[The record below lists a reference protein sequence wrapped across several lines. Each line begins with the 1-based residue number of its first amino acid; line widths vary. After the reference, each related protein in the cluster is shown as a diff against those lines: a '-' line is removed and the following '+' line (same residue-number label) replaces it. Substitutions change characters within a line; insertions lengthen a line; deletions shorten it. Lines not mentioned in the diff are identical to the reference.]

1 MRKNFNKLA
10 TLALSGM
17 MVMSMAVPAFAANLE
32 TKTGAFTKVLHTDGK
47 TYAPNTT
54 FTFKVTALAPASY
67 TVKNPDGSVNSTVTT
82 LQAEEGALKVDP
94 ITFSPTGTF
103 ETDERDGL
111 GVLDA
116 NGASFTRKTNFVID
130 KDLLK
135 KGNGYYKF
143 ELEENN
149 SGYEGIRYASGKFYV
164 YVLLYEEN
172 GVKKTEVAV
181 ERQGATIKGVA
192 MPAEKVDKINNNYG
206 KHNPPETPDLPPE
219 TPKTPENPN
228 PKDPTPNDSTH
239 DVTIVKKIEGS
250 VRNTAETFKFSV
262 KIVPSNGGERYHVES
277 VGGSTLG
284 FTYIDA
290 NTDSAEFT
298 VTENTGIR
306 IYGLTKSDKII
317 VTEADGKQYTMSVR
331 HGDKEDGSGKEDDT
345 YVNPLAMVSGE
356 KYKAEMNVLK
366 DKSHVEVVNTKDKV
380 TPTGI
385 VMNVAPYALMLAV
398 AGGMGVV
405 FVNRKKEEE

>member
-17 MVMSMAVPAFAANLE
+17 MVMSMAVPAFAESLD
-32 TKTGAFTKVLHTDGK
+32 TKTGALTKVLHTDGK

-54 FTFKVTALAPASY
+54 FTFKVTELAPASY
-67 TVKNPDGSVNSTVTT
+67 TIKNPDGSVNTTVTT
-82 LQAEEGALKVDP
+82 KKADAGALKVNP
-94 ITFSPTGTF
+94 IPFTPG
-103 ETDERDGL
+103 DGL
-111 GVLDA
+111 GSTETGEV
-116 NGASFTRKTNFVID
+116 GAHFTKKTDFVID

-135 KGNGYYKF
+135 QGNGYYKF

-164 YVLLYEEN
+164 YVLLYEEG

-181 ERQGATIKGVA
+181 ERQGATIKGNAVA
-192 MPAEKVDKINNNYG
+192 AAKIDVINNNYG

-250 VRNTAETFKFSV
+250 MRNTAETFNFSV
-262 KIVPSNGGERYHVES
+262 KVVPSNGGERYHVES

-290 NTDSAEFT
+290 NTDSAQFE
-298 VTENTGIR
+298 VTENKGIR
-306 IYGLTKSDKII
+306 IYGLTVGDKVI
-317 VTEADGKQYTMSVR
+317 VTEADGKQYTMNVR
-331 HGDKEDGSGKEDDT
+331 HGKKADGTAEDNT
-345 YVNPLAMVSGE
+345 YVNPLTMVANE

-366 DKSHVEVVNTKDKV
+366 DESHVEVVNTKDKV

>member
-1 MRKNFNKLA
+1 MKKNFNKLA

-17 MVMSMAVPAFAANLE
+17 MVMSMAMPAFAESLD
-32 TKTGAFTKVLHTDGK
+32 TKTGALTKVLHTDGK

-54 FTFKVTALAPASY
+54 FTFKVKELDPASY
-67 TVKNPDGSVNSTVTT
+67 TIKNTVDGSVITTVTT
-82 LQAEEGALKVDP
+82 LKAEEGALKVKP
-94 ITFSPTGTF
+94 IVFSPTGTF
-103 ETDERDGL
+103 EPNERNGL
-111 GVLDA
+111 GVEDT
-116 NGASFTRKTNFVID
+116 NGASFTRKTDFVID

-164 YVLLYEEN
+164 YVLLYEDAA
-172 GVKKTEVAV
+172 GVKKTEIAV
-181 ERQGATIKGVA
+181 ERQGATIKNVSV
-192 MPAEKVDKINNNYG
+192 PAAKVDVINNNYG
-206 KHNPPETPDLPPE
+206 KHTPPETPDLPPE
-219 TPKTPENPN
+219 KPKTPEDP
-228 PKDPTPNDSTH
+228 DPTPNDSTH

-250 VRNTAETFKFSV
+250 MRNTSDDFKFSV
-262 KIVPSNGGERYHVES
+262 KIVPSNGGERYHVEP
-277 VGGSTLG
+277 VGVSTLG

-290 NTDSAEFT
+290 NTDSAQFT
-298 VTENTGIR
+298 VTENQGIK
-306 IYGLTKSDKII
+306 IYGLTKSDQII
-317 VTEADGKQYTMSVR
+317 VTEEDGRQYTMSVR
-331 HGDKEDGSGKEDDT
+331 HGDKEDGSGKEDAS
-345 YVNPLAMVSGE
+345 YVNPLAMVSGQ

>member
-1 MRKNFNKLA
+1 MKKNFNKLA

-17 MVMSMAVPAFAANLE
+17 MVMSMAMPAFAESLD
-32 TKTGAFTKVLHTDGK
+32 TKTGALTKVLHTDGK

-54 FTFKVTALAPASY
+54 FTFEVKELAPTSY
-67 TVKNPDGSVNSTVTT
+67 TIKNSDGSVNSTVTT
-82 LQAEEGALKVDP
+82 KQAEAGALKVKP
-94 ITFSPTGTF
+94 IVFSPTATF
-103 ETDERDGL
+103 EENERNGL
-111 GVLDA
+111 GVLDT
-116 NGASFTRKTNFVID
+116 NGASFTRKTDFVID

-143 ELEENN
+143 ELEEKK
-149 SGYEGIRYASGKFYV
+149 GDYEGIRYASGKFYV
-164 YVLLYEEN
+164 YVLLYEDAA
-172 GVKKTEVAV
+172 GVKKTEIAV
-181 ERQGATIKGVA
+181 ERQGATIKDVA
-192 MPAEKVDKINNNYG
+192 VAAAKVDVINNNYG
-206 KHNPPETPDLPPE
+206 KHTPPETPDLPPE
-219 TPKTPENPN
+219 KPKTPEDP
-228 PKDPTPNDSTH
+228 DPTPNDSTH

-250 VRNTAETFKFSV
+250 MRNTSDDFKFSV
-262 KIVPSNGGERYHVES
+262 KIVPSNGGERYHVEP
-277 VGGSTLG
+277 VGVSTLG

-290 NTDSAEFT
+290 NTDSAQFT
-298 VTENTGIR
+298 VTENQGIK
-306 IYGLTKSDKII
+306 IYGLTKSDQII
-317 VTEADGKQYTMSVR
+317 VTEEDGRQYTMSVR
-331 HGDKEDGSGKEDDT
+331 HGMNEDKTAREDAT
-345 YVNPLAMVSGE
+345 YVSPLAMVNNE

>member
-1 MRKNFNKLA
+1 MRKNLNKLA

-17 MVMSMAVPAFAANLE
+17 MVMSMAMPAFAESLD
-32 TKTGAFTKVLHTDGK
+32 TKTEALTKVLHTDGK

-54 FTFKVTALAPASY
+54 FTFKVKPLDPVDY
-67 TVKNPDGSVNSTVTT
+67 TYTQDGVQTKVKT
-82 LQAEEGALKVDP
+82 LKAEDGALKVNP
-94 ITFSPTGTF
+94 ITFTP
-103 ETDERDGL
+103 DDGL
-111 GVLDA
+111 GSTDTGEV
-116 NGASFTRKTNFVID
+116 GAHFTKKTNFVID

-149 SGYEGIRYASGKFYV
+149 GGYEGIRYASGKFYV
-164 YVLLYEEN
+164 YVLLYEDAA
-172 GVKKTEVAV
+172 GVKKTEIAV
-181 ERQGATIKGVA
+181 ERQGATIKDVA
-192 MPAEKVDKINNNYG
+192 MPAAKIDVINNNYG

-219 TPKTPENPN
+219 KPSTPEDP
-228 PKDPTPNDSTH
+228 DPTPNDSTH

-250 VRNTAETFKFSV
+250 MRDTSETFKFSV
-262 KIVPSNGGERYHVES
+262 KVEPKNAGERYHVES
-277 VGGSTLG
+277 VGGTNLG

-290 NTDSAEFT
+290 NTESGQFEVTDNKGIKIFGLTKGDKIT
-298 VTENTGIR
+298 VTEQ
-306 IYGLTKSDKII
+306 
-317 VTEADGKQYTMSVR
+317 DGKSYTMSVR
-331 HGDKEDGSGKEDDT
+331 HGMNEAGTAREDAT
-345 YVNPLAMVSGE
+345 YVNPLAMVNNE

>member
-1 MRKNFNKLA
+1 MKKNFNKLA

-17 MVMSMAVPAFAANLE
+17 MVMSMAMPAFAESLD
-32 TKTGAFTKVLHTDGK
+32 TKTGALTKVLHTDGK

-54 FTFKVTALAPASY
+54 FTFKVKELDPASY
-67 TVKNPDGSVNSTVTT
+67 TIKNTVDGSVITTVTT
-82 LQAEEGALKVDP
+82 LKAEEGALKVKP
-94 ITFSPTGTF
+94 IVFSPTATF
-103 ETDERDGL
+103 EPNERNGL
-111 GVLDA
+111 GVEDT
-116 NGASFTRKTNFVID
+116 NGASFTRKTDFVID

-164 YVLLYEEN
+164 YVLLYEDAA
-172 GVKKTEVAV
+172 GVKKTEIAV
-181 ERQGATIKGVA
+181 ERQGATIKDVA
-192 MPAEKVDKINNNYG
+192 VPAAKIDVINNNYG
-206 KHNPPETPDLPPE
+206 KHTPPETPDLPPE
-219 TPKTPENPN
+219 KPKTPEDP
-228 PKDPTPNDSTH
+228 DPTPNDSTH

-250 VRNTAETFKFSV
+250 MRNTSDDFKFSV
-262 KIVPSNGGERYHVES
+262 KIVPSNGGERYHVEP
-277 VGGSTLG
+277 VGVSTLG

-298 VTENTGIR
+298 VTENQGIK
-306 IYGLTKSDKII
+306 IYGLTKNDQII
-317 VTEADGKQYTMSVR
+317 VTEKDGRQYTMSVR
-331 HGDKEDGSGKEDDT
+331 HGDKEGGSGKEDAT
-345 YVNPLAMVSGE
+345 YVSPLAMVSGQ
-356 KYKAEMNVLK
+356 KYKAEMKVLK

>member
-1 MRKNFNKLA
+1 MRKNLNKLA

-17 MVMSMAVPAFAANLE
+17 MVMSMAMPAFAESLD
-32 TKTGAFTKVLHTDGK
+32 TKTEALTKVLHTDGK

-54 FTFKVTALAPASY
+54 FTFKVKPLDPVDY
-67 TVKNPDGSVNSTVTT
+67 TYTQDGVQTKVKT
-82 LQAEEGALKVDP
+82 LKAEDGALKVNP
-94 ITFSPTGTF
+94 ITFTP
-103 ETDERDGL
+103 DDGL
-111 GVLDA
+111 GSTDTGEV
-116 NGASFTRKTNFVID
+116 GAHFTKKTNFVID

-149 SGYEGIRYASGKFYV
+149 GGYEGIRYASGKFYV
-164 YVLLYEEN
+164 YVLLYEDAA
-172 GVKKTEVAV
+172 GVKKTEIAV
-181 ERQGATIKGVA
+181 ERQGATIKDVA
-192 MPAEKVDKINNNYG
+192 MPAAKVDVINNNYG
-206 KHNPPETPDLPPE
+206 KHTPPETPDLPPE
-219 TPKTPENPN
+219 KPSTPEDP
-228 PKDPTPNDSTH
+228 DPTPNDSTH

-250 VRNTAETFKFSV
+250 MRDTSETFKFSV
-262 KIVPSNGGERYHVES
+262 KVEPKNAGERYHVES
-277 VGGSTLG
+277 VGGTNLG

-290 NTDSAEFT
+290 NTESGQFEVTDNKGIKIFGLTKGDKIT
-298 VTENTGIR
+298 VTEQ
-306 IYGLTKSDKII
+306 
-317 VTEADGKQYTMSVR
+317 DGKSYTMSVR
-331 HGDKEDGSGKEDDT
+331 HGMNEAGTAREDST
-345 YVNPLAMVSGE
+345 YVNPLAMVNNE
-356 KYKAEMNVLK
+356 KYKAEMKVLK

>member
-17 MVMSMAVPAFAANLE
+17 MVMSMAVPAFAVSLD
-32 TKTGAFTKVLHTDGK
+32 TKTDALTKVLHTDGK

-82 LQAEEGALKVDP
+82 LQAEDGALKVDP
-94 ITFSPTGTF
+94 IQFTPG
-103 ETDERDGL
+103 DGL
-111 GVLDA
+111 GTTDTGEV
-116 NGASFTRKTNFVID
+116 GAHFTKKTNFVID

-143 ELEENN
+143 ELEEENG
-149 SGYEGIRYASGKFYV
+149 GYEGIRYASGKFYV

-250 VRNTAETFKFSV
+250 VRNTSETFKFSV
-262 KIVPSNGGERYHVES
+262 KVVPSNGGERYHVES

-290 NTDSAEFT
+290 NTDSADFE
-298 VTENTGIR
+298 VTENKGIR

-317 VTEADGKQYTMSVR
+317 VTEADGKQYTMNVR

>member
-1 MRKNFNKLA
+1 MKKNFNKLA

-17 MVMSMAVPAFAANLE
+17 MVMSMAMPAFAESLD
-32 TKTGAFTKVLHTDGK
+32 TKTGALTKVLHTDGK

-54 FTFKVTALAPASY
+54 FTFEVKELAPTSY
-67 TVKNPDGSVNSTVTT
+67 TIKNSDGSVNSTVTT
-82 LQAEEGALKVDP
+82 KQAEAGALKVKP
-94 ITFSPTGTF
+94 IVFSPTATF
-103 ETDERDGL
+103 EANERNGL
-111 GVLDA
+111 GVEDT
-116 NGASFTRKTNFVID
+116 NGASFTRKTDFVID

-143 ELEENN
+143 ELEEKK
-149 SGYEGIRYASGKFYV
+149 GDYEGIRYASGKFYV
-164 YVLLYEEN
+164 YVLLYEDAA
-172 GVKKTEVAV
+172 GVKKTEIAV
-181 ERQGATIKGVA
+181 ERQGATIKDVA
-192 MPAEKVDKINNNYG
+192 VAAAKVDVINNNYG
-206 KHNPPETPDLPPE
+206 KHTPPETPDLPPE
-219 TPKTPENPN
+219 KPKTPQDP
-228 PKDPTPNDSTH
+228 DPTPNDSTH

-250 VRNTAETFKFSV
+250 MRNTSDDFKFSV
-262 KIVPSNGGERYHVES
+262 KIVPSNGGERYHVEP
-277 VGGSTLG
+277 VGVSTLG

-290 NTDSAEFT
+290 NTDSAQFT
-298 VTENTGIR
+298 VTENQGIK
-306 IYGLTKSDKII
+306 IYGLTKSDQII
-317 VTEADGKQYTMSVR
+317 VTEEDGRQYTMSVR
-331 HGDKEDGSGKEDDT
+331 HGDKEDGSGKEDAS
-345 YVNPLAMVSGE
+345 YVNPLAMVSGQ

>member
-1 MRKNFNKLA
+1 MKKNFNKLA

-17 MVMSMAVPAFAANLE
+17 MVMSMAMPAFAESLD
-32 TKTGAFTKVLHTDGK
+32 TKTGALTKVLHTDGK

-54 FTFKVTALAPASY
+54 FTFKVKELDPASY
-67 TVKNPDGSVNSTVTT
+67 TIKNTVDGSVITTVTT
-82 LQAEEGALKVDP
+82 LKAEEGALKVKP
-94 ITFSPTGTF
+94 IVFSPTGTF
-103 ETDERDGL
+103 EPNERNGL
-111 GVLDA
+111 GVEDT
-116 NGASFTRKTNFVID
+116 NGASFTRKTDFVID

-164 YVLLYEEN
+164 YVLLYEDAA
-172 GVKKTEVAV
+172 GVKKTEIAV
-181 ERQGATIKGVA
+181 ERQGATIKNVSV
-192 MPAEKVDKINNNYG
+192 PAAKIDVINNNYG
-206 KHNPPETPDLPPE
+206 KHTPPETPDLPPE
-219 TPKTPENPN
+219 KPKTPEDP
-228 PKDPTPNDSTH
+228 DPTPNDSTH

-250 VRNTAETFKFSV
+250 MRNTSDDFKFSV
-262 KIVPSNGGERYHVES
+262 KIVPSNGGERYHVEP
-277 VGGSTLG
+277 VGVSTLG

-290 NTDSAEFT
+290 NTDSAQFT
-298 VTENTGIR
+298 VTENQGIK
-306 IYGLTKSDKII
+306 IYGLTKSDQII
-317 VTEADGKQYTMSVR
+317 VTEEDGRQYTMSVR
-331 HGDKEDGSGKEDDT
+331 HGDKEDGSGKEDAS
-345 YVNPLAMVSGE
+345 YVNPLAMVSGQ

>member
-1 MRKNFNKLA
+1 MKKNFNKLA

-17 MVMSMAVPAFAANLE
+17 MVMSMAMPAFAESLD
-32 TKTGAFTKVLHTDGK
+32 TKTGALTKVLHTDGK

-54 FTFKVTALAPASY
+54 FTFEVKELAPTSY
-67 TVKNPDGSVNSTVTT
+67 TIKNSDGSVNSTVTT
-82 LQAEEGALKVDP
+82 KQAEEGALKVKP
-94 ITFSPTGTF
+94 IVFSPTGTF
-103 ETDERDGL
+103 AANERNGL
-111 GVLDA
+111 GVEDT
-116 NGASFTRKTNFVID
+116 NGASFTRKTDFVID

-143 ELEENN
+143 ELEEKK
-149 SGYEGIRYASGKFYV
+149 GDYEGIRYASGKFYV
-164 YVLLYEEN
+164 YVLLYEDAA
-172 GVKKTEVAV
+172 GVKKTEIAV
-181 ERQGATIKGVA
+181 ERQGATIKDVA
-192 MPAEKVDKINNNYG
+192 VAAAKVDVINNNYG
-206 KHNPPETPDLPPE
+206 KHTPPETPDLPPE
-219 TPKTPENPN
+219 KPKTPEDP
-228 PKDPTPNDSTH
+228 DPTPNDSTH

-250 VRNTAETFKFSV
+250 MRNTSDDFKFSV
-262 KIVPSNGGERYHVES
+262 KIVPSNGGERYHVEP
-277 VGGSTLG
+277 VGVSTLG

-290 NTDSAEFT
+290 NTDSAQFT
-298 VTENTGIR
+298 VTENQGIK
-306 IYGLTKSDKII
+306 IYGLTKSDQII

-331 HGDKEDGSGKEDDT
+331 HGMNEDGTAREDAT
-345 YVNPLAMVSGE
+345 YVSPLAMVNNE

>member
-1 MRKNFNKLA
+1 MKKNFNKLA

-17 MVMSMAVPAFAANLE
+17 MVMSMAMPAFAESLD
-32 TKTGAFTKVLHTDGK
+32 TKTGALTKVLHTDGK

-54 FTFKVTALAPASY
+54 FTFKVKELDPASY
-67 TVKNPDGSVNSTVTT
+67 TIKNTVDGSVITTVTT
-82 LQAEEGALKVDP
+82 LKAEEGALKVKP
-94 ITFSPTGTF
+94 IVFSPTGTF
-103 ETDERDGL
+103 EPNERNGL
-111 GVLDA
+111 GVEDT
-116 NGASFTRKTNFVID
+116 NGASFTRKTDFVID

-164 YVLLYEEN
+164 YVLLYEDAA
-172 GVKKTEVAV
+172 GVKKTEIAV
-181 ERQGATIKGVA
+181 ERQGATIKNVSV
-192 MPAEKVDKINNNYG
+192 PAAKIDVINNNYG
-206 KHNPPETPDLPPE
+206 KHTPPETPDLPPE
-219 TPKTPENPN
+219 KPKTPEDP
-228 PKDPTPNDSTH
+228 DPTPNDSTH

-250 VRNTAETFKFSV
+250 MRNTSDDFKFSV
-262 KIVPSNGGERYHVES
+262 KIVPSNGGERYHVEP
-277 VGGSTLG
+277 VGVSTLG

-298 VTENTGIR
+298 VTENQGIK
-306 IYGLTKSDKII
+306 IYGLTKNDQII
-317 VTEADGKQYTMSVR
+317 VTEKDGRQYTMSVR
-331 HGDKEDGSGKEDDT
+331 HGDKEGGSGKEDAT
-345 YVNPLAMVSGE
+345 YVSPLAMVSGQ
-356 KYKAEMNVLK
+356 KYKAEMKVLK

>member
-1 MRKNFNKLA
+1 MKKNFNKLA

-17 MVMSMAVPAFAANLE
+17 MVMSMAMPAFAESLD
-32 TKTGAFTKVLHTDGK
+32 TKTGALTKVLHTDGK

-54 FTFKVTALAPASY
+54 FTFEVKELAPTSY
-67 TVKNPDGSVNSTVTT
+67 TIKNSDGSVNSTVTT
-82 LQAEEGALKVDP
+82 KQAEAGALKVKP
-94 ITFSPTGTF
+94 IVFSPTARF
-103 ETDERDGL
+103 EPNERNGL
-111 GVLDA
+111 GVEDT
-116 NGASFTRKTNFVID
+116 NGASFTRKTDFVID

-143 ELEENN
+143 ELEEKK
-149 SGYEGIRYASGKFYV
+149 GDYEGIRYASGKFYV
-164 YVLLYEEN
+164 YVLLYEDAA
-172 GVKKTEVAV
+172 GVKKTEIAV
-181 ERQGATIKGVA
+181 ERQGATIKDVA
-192 MPAEKVDKINNNYG
+192 VAAAKVDVINNNYG
-206 KHNPPETPDLPPE
+206 KHTPPETPDLPPE
-219 TPKTPENPN
+219 KPKTPEDP
-228 PKDPTPNDSTH
+228 DPTPNDSTH

-250 VRNTAETFKFSV
+250 MRNTSDDFKFSV
-262 KIVPSNGGERYHVES
+262 KIVPSNGGERYHVEP
-277 VGGSTLG
+277 VGVSTLG

-290 NTDSAEFT
+290 NTDSAQFT
-298 VTENTGIR
+298 VTENQGIK
-306 IYGLTKSDKII
+306 IYGLTKNDQII

-331 HGDKEDGSGKEDDT
+331 HGMNEDGTAREDAT
-345 YVNPLAMVSGE
+345 YVSPLAMVNNE
-356 KYKAEMNVLK
+356 KYKAEMKVLK

>member
-1 MRKNFNKLA
+1 MKKNFNKLA

-17 MVMSMAVPAFAANLE
+17 MVMSMAMPAFAESLD
-32 TKTGAFTKVLHTDGK
+32 TKTGALTKVLHTDGK

-54 FTFKVTALAPASY
+54 FTFKVKELDPASY
-67 TVKNPDGSVNSTVTT
+67 TIKNTVDGSVITTVTT
-82 LQAEEGALKVDP
+82 LKAEEGALKVKP
-94 ITFSPTGTF
+94 IVFSPTGRF
-103 ETDERDGL
+103 EANERNGL
-111 GVLDA
+111 GVEDT
-116 NGASFTRKTNFVID
+116 NGASFTRKTDFVID

-164 YVLLYEEN
+164 YVLLYEDAA
-172 GVKKTEVAV
+172 GVKKTEIAV
-181 ERQGATIKGVA
+181 ERQGATIKDVA
-192 MPAEKVDKINNNYG
+192 VPAAKVDVINNNYG
-206 KHNPPETPDLPPE
+206 KHTPPETPDLPPE
-219 TPKTPENPN
+219 KPKTPEDP
-228 PKDPTPNDSTH
+228 DPTPNDSTH

-250 VRNTAETFKFSV
+250 MRNTSDDFKFSV
-262 KIVPSNGGERYHVES
+262 KIVPSNGGERYHVEP
-277 VGGSTLG
+277 VGVSTLG

-298 VTENTGIR
+298 VTENQGIK
-306 IYGLTKSDKII
+306 IYGLTKNDQII
-317 VTEADGKQYTMSVR
+317 VTEKDGRQYTMSVR
-331 HGDKEDGSGKEDDT
+331 HGDKEGGSGKEDAT
-345 YVNPLAMVSGE
+345 YVSPLAMVSGQ
-356 KYKAEMNVLK
+356 KYKAEMKVLK

>member
-17 MVMSMAVPAFAANLE
+17 MVMSMAVPAFAVSLD
-32 TKTGAFTKVLHTDGK
+32 TKTDALTKVLHTDGK

-82 LQAEEGALKVDP
+82 LQAEDGALKVDP
-94 ITFSPTGTF
+94 IQFTPG
-103 ETDERDGL
+103 DGL
-111 GVLDA
+111 GTTDTGEV
-116 NGASFTRKTNFVID
+116 GAHFTKKTNFVID

-143 ELEENN
+143 ELEEENG
-149 SGYEGIRYASGKFYV
+149 GYEGIRYASGKFYV

-250 VRNTAETFKFSV
+250 VRNTSETFKFSV
-262 KIVPSNGGERYHVES
+262 KVVPSNGGERYHVES

-290 NTDSAEFT
+290 NTDSADFE
-298 VTENTGIR
+298 VTENKGIR

>member
-1 MRKNFNKLA
+1 MKKNFNKLA

-17 MVMSMAVPAFAANLE
+17 MVMSMAMPAFAESLD
-32 TKTGAFTKVLHTDGK
+32 TKTGALTKVLHTDGK

-54 FTFKVTALAPASY
+54 FTFEVKELAPASY
-67 TVKNPDGSVNSTVTT
+67 TLKNPDGSVITTVTT
-82 LQAEEGALKVDP
+82 LKAEEGALKVKP
-94 ITFSPTGTF
+94 IVFSPTGRF
-103 ETDERDGL
+103 EANERNGL
-111 GVLDA
+111 GVEDT
-116 NGASFTRKTNFVID
+116 NGASFTRKTDFVID

-143 ELEENN
+143 ELEEKK
-149 SGYEGIRYASGKFYV
+149 GDYEGIRYASGKFYV
-164 YVLLYEEN
+164 YVLLYEDAA
-172 GVKKTEVAV
+172 GVKKTEIAV
-181 ERQGATIKGVA
+181 ERQGATIKDVA
-192 MPAEKVDKINNNYG
+192 VAAAKVDVINNNYG
-206 KHNPPETPDLPPE
+206 KHTPPETPDLPPE
-219 TPKTPENPN
+219 KPKTPEDP
-228 PKDPTPNDSTH
+228 DPTPNDSTH

-250 VRNTAETFKFSV
+250 MRNTSDDFKFSV
-262 KIVPSNGGERYHVES
+262 KIVPSNGGERYHVEP
-277 VGGSTLG
+277 VGVSTLG

-290 NTDSAEFT
+290 NTDSAQFT
-298 VTENTGIR
+298 VTENQGIK
-306 IYGLTKSDKII
+306 IYGLTKSDQII
-317 VTEADGKQYTMSVR
+317 VTEEDGRQYTMSVR
-331 HGDKEDGSGKEDDT
+331 HGDKEDGSGKEDAS
-345 YVNPLAMVSGE
+345 YVNPLAMVSGQ

>member
-17 MVMSMAVPAFAANLE
+17 MVMSMAVPAFAVSLD
-32 TKTGAFTKVLHTDGK
+32 TKADALTKVLHTDGK

-82 LQAEEGALKVDP
+82 LQAEDGALKVDP
-94 ITFSPTGTF
+94 IQFTPG
-103 ETDERDGL
+103 DGL
-111 GVLDA
+111 GTTDTGEV
-116 NGASFTRKTNFVID
+116 GAHFTKKTNFVID
-130 KDLLK
+130 MDLLK

-143 ELEENN
+143 ELEEENG
-149 SGYEGIRYASGKFYV
+149 GYEGIRYASGKFYV

-250 VRNTAETFKFSV
+250 VRNTSETFKFSV
-262 KIVPSNGGERYHVES
+262 KVVPSNRGERYHVES

-290 NTDSAEFT
+290 NTDSADFE
-298 VTENTGIR
+298 VTENKGIR

-317 VTEADGKQYTMSVR
+317 VTEADGKQYTMNVR

>member
-17 MVMSMAVPAFAANLE
+17 MVMSMAVPAFAVSLD
-32 TKTGAFTKVLHTDGK
+32 TKTDALTKVLHTDGK

-82 LQAEEGALKVDP
+82 LQAEDGALKVDP
-94 ITFSPTGTF
+94 IQFTPG
-103 ETDERDGL
+103 DGL
-111 GVLDA
+111 GTTDTGEV
-116 NGASFTRKTNFVID
+116 GAHFTKKTNFVID

-143 ELEENN
+143 ELEEENG
-149 SGYEGIRYASGKFYV
+149 GYEGIRYASGKFYV

-250 VRNTAETFKFSV
+250 VRNTSETFKFSV
-262 KIVPSNGGERYHVES
+262 KVVPSNGGERYHVES

-290 NTDSAEFT
+290 NTDSADFE
-298 VTENTGIR
+298 VTENKGIR

-398 AGGMGVV
+398 AGGMGIV

>member
-1 MRKNFNKLA
+1 MKKNFNKLA

-17 MVMSMAVPAFAANLE
+17 MVMSMAMPAFAESLD
-32 TKTGAFTKVLHTDGK
+32 TKTGALTKVLHTDGK

-54 FTFKVTALAPASY
+54 FTFEVKELAPTSY
-67 TVKNPDGSVNSTVTT
+67 TIKNSDGSVNSTVTT
-82 LQAEEGALKVDP
+82 KQAEAGALKVKP
-94 ITFSPTGTF
+94 IVFSPTATF
-103 ETDERDGL
+103 EANERNGL
-111 GVLDA
+111 GVEDT
-116 NGASFTRKTNFVID
+116 NGASFTRKTDFVID

-143 ELEENN
+143 ELEEKK
-149 SGYEGIRYASGKFYV
+149 GDYEGIRYASGKFYV
-164 YVLLYEEN
+164 YVLLYEDAA
-172 GVKKTEVAV
+172 GVKKTEIAV
-181 ERQGATIKGVA
+181 ERQGATIKDVA
-192 MPAEKVDKINNNYG
+192 VAAAKVDVINNNYG
-206 KHNPPETPDLPPE
+206 KHTPPETPDLPPE
-219 TPKTPENPN
+219 KPKTPEDP
-228 PKDPTPNDSTH
+228 DPTPNDSTH

-250 VRNTAETFKFSV
+250 MRNTSDDFKFSV
-262 KIVPSNGGERYHVES
+262 KIVPSNGGERYHVEP
-277 VGGSTLG
+277 VGVSTLG

-290 NTDSAEFT
+290 NTDSAQFT
-298 VTENTGIR
+298 VTENQGIK
-306 IYGLTKSDKII
+306 IYGLTKSDQII
-317 VTEADGKQYTMSVR
+317 VTEEDGRQYTMSVR
-331 HGDKEDGSGKEDDT
+331 HGDKEDGSGKEDAS
-345 YVNPLAMVSGE
+345 YVNPLAMVSGQ

>member
-1 MRKNFNKLA
+1 MKKNFNKLA

-17 MVMSMAVPAFAANLE
+17 MVMSMAMPAFAESLD
-32 TKTGAFTKVLHTDGK
+32 TKTGALTKVLHTDGK

-54 FTFKVTALAPASY
+54 FTFKVKELDPASY
-67 TVKNPDGSVNSTVTT
+67 TIKNTVDGSVITTVTT
-82 LQAEEGALKVDP
+82 LKAEEGALKVKP
-94 ITFSPTGTF
+94 IVFSPTGTF
-103 ETDERDGL
+103 EPNERNGL
-111 GVLDA
+111 GVEDT
-116 NGASFTRKTNFVID
+116 NGASFTRKTDFVID

-164 YVLLYEEN
+164 YVLLYEDAA
-172 GVKKTEVAV
+172 GVKKTEIAV
-181 ERQGATIKGVA
+181 ERQGATIKNVSV
-192 MPAEKVDKINNNYG
+192 PAAKIDVINNNYG
-206 KHNPPETPDLPPE
+206 KHTPPETPDLPPE
-219 TPKTPENPN
+219 KPKTPEDP
-228 PKDPTPNDSTH
+228 DPTPNDSTH

-250 VRNTAETFKFSV
+250 MRNTSDDFKFSV
-262 KIVPSNGGERYHVES
+262 KIVPSNGGERYHVEP
-277 VGGSTLG
+277 VGVSTLG

-290 NTDSAEFT
+290 NTDSAQFT
-298 VTENTGIR
+298 VTENQGIK
-306 IYGLTKSDKII
+306 IYGLTKNDQII
-317 VTEADGKQYTMSVR
+317 VTEKDGRQYTMSVR
-331 HGDKEDGSGKEDDT
+331 HGDKEGGSGKEDAT
-345 YVNPLAMVSGE
+345 YVSPLAMVSGQ
-356 KYKAEMNVLK
+356 KYKAEMKVLK

>member
-1 MRKNFNKLA
+1 MKKNFNKLA

-17 MVMSMAVPAFAANLE
+17 MVMSMAMPVFAKDEE
-32 TKTGAFTKVLHTDGK
+32 TKTGALTKVLHTDGK

-54 FTFKVTALAPASY
+54 FTFKVKELDPASY
-67 TVKNPDGSVNSTVTT
+67 TIKNTVDGSVITTVTT
-82 LQAEEGALKVDP
+82 LKAEEGALTVKP
-94 ITFSPTGTF
+94 IVFSPTGTF
-103 ETDERDGL
+103 AANERNGL
-111 GVLDA
+111 GVEDT
-116 NGASFTRKTNFVID
+116 NGASFTRKTDFVID

-164 YVLLYEEN
+164 YVLLYEDAA
-172 GVKKTEVAV
+172 GVKKTEIAV
-181 ERQGATIKGVA
+181 ERQGATIKDVA
-192 MPAEKVDKINNNYG
+192 VAAAKVDVINNNYG
-206 KHNPPETPDLPPE
+206 KHTPPETPDLPPE
-219 TPKTPENPN
+219 KPKTPEDP
-228 PKDPTPNDSTH
+228 DPTPNDSTH

-250 VRNTAETFKFSV
+250 MRNTSDDFKFSV
-262 KIVPSNGGERYHVES
+262 KIVPSNGGERYHVEP
-277 VGGSTLG
+277 VGVSTLG

-290 NTDSAEFT
+290 NTDSAQFT
-298 VTENTGIR
+298 VTENQGIK
-306 IYGLTKSDKII
+306 IYGLTKSDQII
-317 VTEADGKQYTMSVR
+317 VTEEDGRQYTMSVR
-331 HGDKEDGSGKEDDT
+331 HGDKEDGSGKEDAS
-345 YVNPLAMVSGE
+345 YVNPLAMVSGQ

>member
-1 MRKNFNKLA
+1 MKKNFNKLA

-17 MVMSMAVPAFAANLE
+17 MVMSMAMPAFAESLD
-32 TKTGAFTKVLHTDGK
+32 TKTGALTKVLHTDGK

-54 FTFKVTALAPASY
+54 FTFKVKELDPASY
-67 TVKNPDGSVNSTVTT
+67 TIKNTVDGSVITTVTT
-82 LQAEEGALKVDP
+82 LKAEEGALKVKP
-94 ITFSPTGTF
+94 IVFSPTGTF
-103 ETDERDGL
+103 EPNERNGL
-111 GVLDA
+111 GVEDT
-116 NGASFTRKTNFVID
+116 NGASFTRKTDFVID

-164 YVLLYEEN
+164 YVLLYEDAA
-172 GVKKTEVAV
+172 GVKKTEIAV
-181 ERQGATIKGVA
+181 ERQGATIKNVSV
-192 MPAEKVDKINNNYG
+192 PAAKIDVINNNYG
-206 KHNPPETPDLPPE
+206 KHTPPETPDLPPE
-219 TPKTPENPN
+219 KPKTPEDP
-228 PKDPTPNDSTH
+228 DPTPNDSTH

-250 VRNTAETFKFSV
+250 MRNTSDDFKFSV
-262 KIVPSNGGERYHVES
+262 KIVPSNGGERYHVEP
-277 VGGSTLG
+277 VGVSTLG
-284 FTYIDA
+284 FAYIDA

-298 VTENTGIR
+298 VTENQGIK
-306 IYGLTKSDKII
+306 IYGLTKNDQII
-317 VTEADGKQYTMSVR
+317 VTEKDGRQYTMSVR
-331 HGDKEDGSGKEDDT
+331 HGDKEGGSGKEDAT
-345 YVNPLAMVSGE
+345 YVSPLAMVSGQ
-356 KYKAEMNVLK
+356 KYKAEMKVLK

>member
-1 MRKNFNKLA
+1 MKKNFNKLA

-17 MVMSMAVPAFAANLE
+17 MVMSMAMPAFAESLD
-32 TKTGAFTKVLHTDGK
+32 TKTGALTKVLHTDGK

-54 FTFKVTALAPASY
+54 FTFKVKELDPASY
-67 TVKNPDGSVNSTVTT
+67 TIKNTVDGSVITTVTT
-82 LQAEEGALKVDP
+82 LKAEEGALKVKP
-94 ITFSPTGTF
+94 IVFSPTGTF
-103 ETDERDGL
+103 EPNERNGL
-111 GVLDA
+111 GVEDT
-116 NGASFTRKTNFVID
+116 NGASFTRKTDFVID

-164 YVLLYEEN
+164 YVLLYEDAA
-172 GVKKTEVAV
+172 GVKKTEIAV
-181 ERQGATIKGVA
+181 ERQGATIKNVSV
-192 MPAEKVDKINNNYG
+192 PAAKIDVINNNYG
-206 KHNPPETPDLPPE
+206 KHTPPETPDLPPE
-219 TPKTPENPN
+219 KPKTPEDP
-228 PKDPTPNDSTH
+228 DPTPNDSTH

-250 VRNTAETFKFSV
+250 MRNTSDDFKFSV
-262 KIVPSNGGERYHVES
+262 KIVPSNGGERYHVEP
-277 VGGSTLG
+277 VGVSTLG

-298 VTENTGIR
+298 VTENQGIK
-306 IYGLTKSDKII
+306 IYGLTKNDQII
-317 VTEADGKQYTMSVR
+317 VTEKDGRQYTMSVR
-331 HGDKEDGSGKEDDT
+331 HGDKEGGSGKEDAS
-345 YVNPLAMVSGE
+345 YVSPLAMVSGQ
-356 KYKAEMNVLK
+356 KYKAEMKVLK

>member
-1 MRKNFNKLA
+1 MKKNFNKLA

-17 MVMSMAVPAFAANLE
+17 MVMSMAMPAFAVDKE
-32 TKTGAFTKVLHTDGK
+32 TKTGALTKVLHTDGK

-54 FTFKVTALAPASY
+54 FTFKVKELDPASY
-67 TVKNPDGSVNSTVTT
+67 TIKNTVDGSVITTVTT
-82 LQAEEGALKVDP
+82 LKAEEGALKVKP
-94 ITFSPTGTF
+94 IVFSPTGKF
-103 ETDERDGL
+103 EPNERNGL
-111 GVLDA
+111 GVEDT
-116 NGASFTRKTNFVID
+116 NGASFTRKTDFVID

-149 SGYEGIRYASGKFYV
+149 SSYEGIRYASGKFYV
-164 YVLLYEEN
+164 YVLLYEDAA
-172 GVKKTEVAV
+172 GVKKTEIAV
-181 ERQGATIKGVA
+181 ERQGATIKNVSV
-192 MPAEKVDKINNNYG
+192 PAAKIDVINNNYG
-206 KHNPPETPDLPPE
+206 KHTPPETPDLPPE
-219 TPKTPENPN
+219 KPKTPEDP
-228 PKDPTPNDSTH
+228 DPTPNDSTH

-250 VRNTAETFKFSV
+250 MRNTSDDFKFSV
-262 KIVPSNGGERYHVES
+262 KIVPSNGGERYHVEP
-277 VGGSTLG
+277 VGVSTLG

-298 VTENTGIR
+298 VTENQGIK
-306 IYGLTKSDKII
+306 IYGLTKNDQII

-331 HGDKEDGSGKEDDT
+331 HGMNEDGTAREDAT
-345 YVNPLAMVSGE
+345 YVSPLAMVNNE

>member
-1 MRKNFNKLA
+1 MKKNFNKLA

-17 MVMSMAVPAFAANLE
+17 MVMSMAMPAFAESLD
-32 TKTGAFTKVLHTDGK
+32 TKTGALTKVLHTDGK

-54 FTFKVTALAPASY
+54 FTFEVKELAPTSY
-67 TVKNPDGSVNSTVTT
+67 TIKNSDGSVITTVTT
-82 LQAEEGALKVDP
+82 LKAEEGALKVKP
-94 ITFSPTGTF
+94 IVFSPTGTF
-103 ETDERDGL
+103 EPNERNGL
-111 GVLDA
+111 GVEDT
-116 NGASFTRKTNFVID
+116 NGASFTRKTDFVID

-164 YVLLYEEN
+164 YVLLYEDAA
-172 GVKKTEVAV
+172 GVKKTEIAV
-181 ERQGATIKGVA
+181 ERQGATIKNVSV
-192 MPAEKVDKINNNYG
+192 PAAKIDVINNNYG
-206 KHNPPETPDLPPE
+206 KHTPPETPDLPPE
-219 TPKTPENPN
+219 KPKTPEDP
-228 PKDPTPNDSTH
+228 DPTPNDSTH

-250 VRNTAETFKFSV
+250 MRNTSDDFKFSV
-262 KIVPSNGGERYHVES
+262 KIVPSNGGERYHVEP
-277 VGGSTLG
+277 VGVSTLG

-298 VTENTGIR
+298 VTENQGIK
-306 IYGLTKSDKII
+306 IYGLTKNDQII
-317 VTEADGKQYTMSVR
+317 VTEKDGRQYTMSVR
-331 HGDKEDGSGKEDDT
+331 HGDKEGGSGKEDAT
-345 YVNPLAMVSGE
+345 YVSPLAMVSGQ
-356 KYKAEMNVLK
+356 KYKAEMKVLK

>member
-1 MRKNFNKLA
+1 MKKNFNKLA

-17 MVMSMAVPAFAANLE
+17 MVMSMAMPAFAESLD
-32 TKTGAFTKVLHTDGK
+32 TKTGALTKVLHTDGK

-54 FTFKVTALAPASY
+54 FTFEVKELAPTSY
-67 TVKNPDGSVNSTVTT
+67 TIKNSDGSVNSTVTT
-82 LQAEEGALKVDP
+82 KQAEAGALKVKP
-94 ITFSPTGTF
+94 IVFSPTATF
-103 ETDERDGL
+103 EANERNGL
-111 GVLDA
+111 GVEDT
-116 NGASFTRKTNFVID
+116 NGASFTRKTDFVID

-143 ELEENN
+143 ELEEKK
-149 SGYEGIRYASGKFYV
+149 GDYEGIRYASGKFYV
-164 YVLLYEEN
+164 YVLLYEDAA
-172 GVKKTEVAV
+172 GVKKTEIAV
-181 ERQGATIKGVA
+181 ERQGATIKDVA
-192 MPAEKVDKINNNYG
+192 VAAAKVDVINNNYG
-206 KHNPPETPDLPPE
+206 KHTPPETPDLPPE
-219 TPKTPENPN
+219 KPKTPEGP
-228 PKDPTPNDSTH
+228 DPTPNDSTH

-250 VRNTAETFKFSV
+250 MRNTSDDFKFSV
-262 KIVPSNGGERYHVES
+262 KIVPSNGGERYHVEP
-277 VGGSTLG
+277 VGVSTLG

-290 NTDSAEFT
+290 NTDSAQFT
-298 VTENTGIR
+298 VTENQGIK
-306 IYGLTKSDKII
+306 IYGLTKSDQII
-317 VTEADGKQYTMSVR
+317 VTEEDGRQYTMSVR
-331 HGDKEDGSGKEDDT
+331 HGDKEDGSGKEDAS
-345 YVNPLAMVSGE
+345 YVNPLAMVSGQ

>member
-1 MRKNFNKLA
+1 MKKNFNKLA

-17 MVMSMAVPAFAANLE
+17 MVMSMAMPAFAESLD
-32 TKTGAFTKVLHTDGK
+32 TKTGALTKVLHTDGK

-54 FTFKVTALAPASY
+54 FTFKVKELDPASY
-67 TVKNPDGSVNSTVTT
+67 TIKNTVDGSVITTVTT
-82 LQAEEGALKVDP
+82 LKAEEGALKVKP
-94 ITFSPTGTF
+94 IVFSPTGTF
-103 ETDERDGL
+103 EPNERNGL
-111 GVLDA
+111 GVEDT
-116 NGASFTRKTNFVID
+116 NGASFTRKTDFVID

-164 YVLLYEEN
+164 YVLLYEDAA
-172 GVKKTEVAV
+172 GVKKTEIAV
-181 ERQGATIKGVA
+181 ERQGATIKNVSV
-192 MPAEKVDKINNNYG
+192 PAAKIDVINNNYG
-206 KHNPPETPDLPPE
+206 KHTPPETPDLPPE
-219 TPKTPENPN
+219 KPKTPEDP
-228 PKDPTPNDSTH
+228 DPTPNDSTH

-250 VRNTAETFKFSV
+250 MRNTSDDFKFSV
-262 KIVPSNGGERYHVES
+262 KIVPSNGGERYHVEP
-277 VGGSTLG
+277 VGVSTLG

-298 VTENTGIR
+298 VTENQGIK
-306 IYGLTKSDKII
+306 IYGLTKNDQII
-317 VTEADGKQYTMSVR
+317 VTEEDGRQYTMSVR
-331 HGDKEDGSGKEDDT
+331 HGDKEDGSGKEDAS
-345 YVNPLAMVSGE
+345 YVNPLAMVSGQ

>member
-17 MVMSMAVPAFAANLE
+17 MVMSMAMPAFAVSLD
-32 TKTGAFTKVLHTDGK
+32 TKNDALTKVLHTDGK

-54 FTFKVTALAPASY
+54 FTFKVTELAPASY

-82 LQAEEGALKVDP
+82 LQAEKGALKVDP
-94 ITFSPTGTF
+94 IPFTPG
-103 ETDERDGL
+103 DGL
-111 GVLDA
+111 GTTDTGEV
-116 NGASFTRKTNFVID
+116 GAHFTKKTDFVID

-143 ELEENN
+143 ELEEKK
-149 SGYEGIRYASGKFYV
+149 GDYEGIRYASGKFYV
-164 YVLLYEEN
+164 YVLLYEDAA
-172 GVKKTEVAV
+172 GVKKTEIAV
-181 ERQGATIKGVA
+181 ERQGATIKDVA
-192 MPAEKVDKINNNYG
+192 VAAAKVDVINNNYG
-206 KHNPPETPDLPPE
+206 KHTPPETPDLPPE

-250 VRNTAETFKFSV
+250 VRNTSETFKFSV
-262 KIVPSNGGERYHVES
+262 KVVPSNGGERYHVES

-317 VTEADGKQYTMSVR
+317 VTEADGKQYTMNVR
-331 HGDKEDGSGKEDDT
+331 HGDKEDDT

>member
-1 MRKNFNKLA
+1 MKKNFNKLA

-17 MVMSMAVPAFAANLE
+17 MVMSMAMPAFAESLD
-32 TKTGAFTKVLHTDGK
+32 TKTGALTKVLHTDGK

-54 FTFKVTALAPASY
+54 FTFKVKELDPASY
-67 TVKNPDGSVNSTVTT
+67 TIKNTVDGSVITTVTT
-82 LQAEEGALKVDP
+82 LKAEAGALKVDP
-94 ITFSPTGTF
+94 IVFSPTARF
-103 ETDERDGL
+103 EPNERNGL
-111 GVLDA
+111 GVEDT

-135 KGNGYYKF
+135 QGNGYYKF

-149 SGYEGIRYASGKFYV
+149 NGYEGIRYASGKFYV

-172 GVKKTEVAV
+172 GAKKTEIAV
-181 ERQGATIKGVA
+181 ERQGATINNVSV
-192 MPAEKVDKINNNYG
+192 PAAKIDVINNNYG
-206 KHNPPETPDLPPE
+206 KHTPPETPDLPPE
-219 TPKTPENPN
+219 KPKTPEDP
-228 PKDPTPNDSTH
+228 DPTPNDSTH
-239 DVTIVKKIEGS
+239 DVTIVKKIEGTM
-250 VRNTAETFKFSV
+250 RNTKDPFKFSI
-262 KIVPSNGGERYHVES
+262 KIVPSNGGERYHVEP
-277 VGGSTLG
+277 VGISTLG

-290 NTDSAEFT
+290 NTDSAQFT
-298 VTENTGIR
+298 VTDNQGIK
-306 IYGLTKSDKII
+306 IYGLTKSDQII
-317 VTEADGKQYTMSVR
+317 VTEEDGRQYTMSVR
-331 HGDKEDGSGKEDDT
+331 HGDKEDGSGKEDAS
-345 YVNPLAMVSGE
+345 YVSPLAMVSGQ

-398 AGGMGVV
+398 AGGTGVV

>member
-17 MVMSMAVPAFAANLE
+17 MVMSMAMPAFAESLD
-32 TKTGAFTKVLHTDGK
+32 TKTDALTKVLHTDGK

-54 FTFKVTALAPASY
+54 FTFKVTELAPASY
-67 TVKNPDGSVNSTVTT
+67 IVKNPDGSVNSTVTT
-82 LQAEEGALKVDP
+82 LQAEKGALKVDP
-94 ITFSPTGTF
+94 IPFTPA
-103 ETDERDGL
+103 DGL
-111 GVLDA
+111 GTTDTGEV
-116 NGASFTRKTNFVID
+116 GAHFTKKTNFVID

-143 ELEENN
+143 ELEEENG
-149 SGYEGIRYASGKFYV
+149 GYEGIRYASGKFYV

-219 TPKTPENPN
+219 TPKTPENQN

-250 VRNTAETFKFSV
+250 VRNEAETFKFSV
-262 KIVPSNGGERYHVES
+262 KVVPSNGGERYHVES

-290 NTDSAEFT
+290 NTNSAEFT
-298 VTENTGIR
+298 VTQNKGIR

>member
-1 MRKNFNKLA
+1 MKKNFNKLA

-17 MVMSMAVPAFAANLE
+17 MVMSMAMPAFAESLD
-32 TKTGAFTKVLHTDGK
+32 TKTGALTKVLHTDGK

-54 FTFKVTALAPASY
+54 FTFKVKELDPASY
-67 TVKNPDGSVNSTVTT
+67 TIKNTVDGSVITTVTT
-82 LQAEEGALKVDP
+82 LKAEEGALKVKP
-94 ITFSPTGTF
+94 IVFSPTGTF
-103 ETDERDGL
+103 EPNERNGL
-111 GVLDA
+111 GVEDT
-116 NGASFTRKTNFVID
+116 NGASFTRKTDFVID

-164 YVLLYEEN
+164 YVLLYEDAA
-172 GVKKTEVAV
+172 GVKKTEIAV
-181 ERQGATIKGVA
+181 ERQGATINNVSV
-192 MPAEKVDKINNNYG
+192 PAATIDVINNNYG
-206 KHNPPETPDLPPE
+206 KHTPPETPDLPPE
-219 TPKTPENPN
+219 KPKTPEDP
-228 PKDPTPNDSTH
+228 DPTPNDSTH

-250 VRNTAETFKFSV
+250 MRNTSDDFKFSV
-262 KIVPSNGGERYHVES
+262 KIVPSNGGERYHVEP
-277 VGGSTLG
+277 VGVSTLG

-298 VTENTGIR
+298 VTENQGIK
-306 IYGLTKSDKII
+306 IYGLTKNDQII
-317 VTEADGKQYTMSVR
+317 VTEKDGRQYTMSVR
-331 HGDKEDGSGKEDDT
+331 HGDKEGGSGKEDAT
-345 YVNPLAMVSGE
+345 YVSPLAMVSGQ
-356 KYKAEMNVLK
+356 KYKAEMKVLK

>member
-1 MRKNFNKLA
+1 MKKNFNKLA

-17 MVMSMAVPAFAANLE
+17 MVMSMAMPAFAESLD
-32 TKTGAFTKVLHTDGK
+32 TKTGALTKVLHTDGK

-54 FTFKVTALAPASY
+54 FTFEVKELAPTSY
-67 TVKNPDGSVNSTVTT
+67 TIKNSDGSVNSTVTT
-82 LQAEEGALKVDP
+82 KQAEAGALKVKP
-94 ITFSPTGTF
+94 IVFSPTGTF
-103 ETDERDGL
+103 AANERNGL
-111 GVLDA
+111 GVEDT
-116 NGASFTRKTNFVID
+116 NGASFTRKTDFVID

-143 ELEENN
+143 ELEEKK
-149 SGYEGIRYASGKFYV
+149 GDYEGIRYASGKFYV
-164 YVLLYEEN
+164 YVLLYEDAA
-172 GVKKTEVAV
+172 GVKKTEIAV
-181 ERQGATIKGVA
+181 ERQGATIKDVA
-192 MPAEKVDKINNNYG
+192 VAAAKVDVINNNYG
-206 KHNPPETPDLPPE
+206 KHTPPETPDLPPE
-219 TPKTPENPN
+219 KPKTPEDP
-228 PKDPTPNDSTH
+228 DPTPNDSTH

-250 VRNTAETFKFSV
+250 MRNTSDDFKFSV
-262 KIVPSNGGERYHVES
+262 KIVPSNGGERYHVEP
-277 VGGSTLG
+277 VGVSTLG

-290 NTDSAEFT
+290 NTDSAQFT
-298 VTENTGIR
+298 VTENQGIK
-306 IYGLTKSDKII
+306 IYGLTKSDQII
-317 VTEADGKQYTMSVR
+317 VTEKDGRQYTMSVR
-331 HGDKEDGSGKEDDT
+331 HGDKEDGSGKEDAS
-345 YVNPLAMVSGE
+345 YVNPLAMVSGQ

>member
-17 MVMSMAVPAFAANLE
+17 MVMSMAMPAFAESLD
-32 TKTGAFTKVLHTDGK
+32 TKTDALTKVLHTDGK

-54 FTFKVTALAPASY
+54 FTFKVTELAPASY
-67 TVKNPDGSVNSTVTT
+67 IVKNPDGSVNSTVTT
-82 LQAEEGALKVDP
+82 LQAEKGALKVDP
-94 ITFSPTGTF
+94 IPFTPA
-103 ETDERDGL
+103 DGL
-111 GVLDA
+111 GTTDTGEV
-116 NGASFTRKTNFVID
+116 GAHFTKKTNFVID

-143 ELEENN
+143 ELEEENG
-149 SGYEGIRYASGKFYV
+149 GYEGIRYASGKFYV
-164 YVLLYEEN
+164 YVLLYEDAA
-172 GVKKTEVAV
+172 GAKKTEIAV
-181 ERQGATIKGVA
+181 ERQGATINNVSV
-192 MPAEKVDKINNNYG
+192 PAAKIDVINNNYG
-206 KHNPPETPDLPPE
+206 KHTPPETPDLPPE
-219 TPKTPENPN
+219 KPKTPQDP
-228 PKDPTPNDSTH
+228 DPTPNDSTH
-239 DVTIVKKIEGS
+239 DVTIVKKIEGTM
-250 VRNTAETFKFSV
+250 RNTKDPFKFSI

-290 NTDSAEFT
+290 NTDSAQFT
-298 VTENTGIR
+298 VTDNQGIK
-306 IYGLTKSDKII
+306 IYGLTKSDQII
-317 VTEADGKQYTMSVR
+317 VTEEDGRQYTMSVR
-331 HGDKEDGSGKEDDT
+331 HGDKEDGSGKEDAS
-345 YVNPLAMVSGE
+345 YVSPLAMVSGQ

>member
-17 MVMSMAVPAFAANLE
+17 MVMSMAMPAFAVSLD
-32 TKTGAFTKVLHTDGK
+32 TKNDALTKVLHTDGK

-54 FTFKVTALAPASY
+54 FTFNVTELAPASY
-67 TVKNPDGSVNSTVTT
+67 TLKNPDGSVITTVTT
-82 LQAEEGALKVDP
+82 LKAEAGALTVDP
-94 ITFSPTGTF
+94 IVFSPTARF
-103 ETDERDGL
+103 EANERNGL
-111 GVLDA
+111 GVEDT
-116 NGASFTRKTNFVID
+116 NGASFTRKTDFVID

-143 ELEENN
+143 ELEEKK
-149 SGYEGIRYASGKFYV
+149 GDYEGIRYASGKFYV
-164 YVLLYEEN
+164 YVLLYEDAA
-172 GVKKTEVAV
+172 GVKKTEIAV
-181 ERQGATIKGVA
+181 ERQGATIKDVA
-192 MPAEKVDKINNNYG
+192 VAAAKVDVINNNYG
-206 KHNPPETPDLPPE
+206 KHTPPETPDLPPE

-250 VRNTAETFKFSV
+250 VRNTSETFKFSV
-262 KIVPSNGGERYHVES
+262 KVVPSNGGERYHVES

-317 VTEADGKQYTMSVR
+317 VTEADGKQYTMNVR
-331 HGDKEDGSGKEDDT
+331 HGDKEDDT

>member
-1 MRKNFNKLA
+1 MKKNFNKLA

-17 MVMSMAVPAFAANLE
+17 MVMSMAMPAFAESLD
-32 TKTGAFTKVLHTDGK
+32 TKTGALTKVLHTDGK

-54 FTFKVTALAPASY
+54 FTFKVKELDPASY
-67 TVKNPDGSVNSTVTT
+67 TIKNTVDGSVITTVTT
-82 LQAEEGALKVDP
+82 LKAEEGALKVKP
-94 ITFSPTGTF
+94 IVFSPTGTF
-103 ETDERDGL
+103 EPNERNGL
-111 GVLDA
+111 GVEDT
-116 NGASFTRKTNFVID
+116 NGASFTRKTDFVID

-164 YVLLYEEN
+164 YVLLYEDAA
-172 GVKKTEVAV
+172 GVKKTEIAV
-181 ERQGATIKGVA
+181 ERQGATIKNVSV
-192 MPAEKVDKINNNYG
+192 PAAKIDVINNNYG
-206 KHNPPETPDLPPE
+206 KHTPPETPDLPPE
-219 TPKTPENPN
+219 KPKTPEDP
-228 PKDPTPNDSTH
+228 DPTPNDSTH

-250 VRNTAETFKFSV
+250 MRNTSDDFKFSV
-262 KIVPSNGGERYHVES
+262 KIVPSNGGERYHVEP
-277 VGGSTLG
+277 VGVSTLG

-298 VTENTGIR
+298 VTENQGIK
-306 IYGLTKSDKII
+306 IYGLTKNDQII
-317 VTEADGKQYTMSVR
+317 VTEKDGRQYTMSVR
-331 HGDKEDGSGKEDDT
+331 HGDKEGGSGKEEAT
-345 YVNPLAMVSGE
+345 YVSPLAMVSGQ
-356 KYKAEMNVLK
+356 KYKAEMKVLK

>member
-1 MRKNFNKLA
+1 MKKNFNKLA

-17 MVMSMAVPAFAANLE
+17 MVMSMAMPAFAESLD
-32 TKTGAFTKVLHTDGK
+32 TKTGALTKVLHTDGK

-54 FTFKVTALAPASY
+54 FTFEVKELAPTSY
-67 TVKNPDGSVNSTVTT
+67 TIKNSDGSVNSTVTT
-82 LQAEEGALKVDP
+82 KQAEAGALKVKP
-94 ITFSPTGTF
+94 IVFSPTATF
-103 ETDERDGL
+103 EANERNGL
-111 GVLDA
+111 GVEDT
-116 NGASFTRKTNFVID
+116 NGASFTRKTDFVID

-143 ELEENN
+143 ELEEKK
-149 SGYEGIRYASGKFYV
+149 GDYEGIRYASGKFYV
-164 YVLLYEEN
+164 YVLLYEDAA
-172 GVKKTEVAV
+172 GVKKTEIAV
-181 ERQGATIKGVA
+181 ERQGATIKDVA
-192 MPAEKVDKINNNYG
+192 VAAAKVDVINNNYG
-206 KHNPPETPDLPPE
+206 KHTPPEPPDLPPE
-219 TPKTPENPN
+219 KPKTPEDP
-228 PKDPTPNDSTH
+228 DPTPNDSTH

-250 VRNTAETFKFSV
+250 MRNTSDDFKFSV
-262 KIVPSNGGERYHVES
+262 KIVPSNGGERYHVEP
-277 VGGSTLG
+277 VGVSTLG

-290 NTDSAEFT
+290 NTDSAQFT
-298 VTENTGIR
+298 VTENQGIK
-306 IYGLTKSDKII
+306 IYGLTKSDQII
-317 VTEADGKQYTMSVR
+317 VTEEDGRQYTMSVR
-331 HGDKEDGSGKEDDT
+331 HGDKEDGSGKEDAS
-345 YVNPLAMVSGE
+345 YVNPLAMVSGQ

>member
-17 MVMSMAVPAFAANLE
+17 MVMSMAMPAFAESLD
-32 TKTGAFTKVLHTDGK
+32 TKTDALTKVLHTDGK

-54 FTFKVTALAPASY
+54 FTFKVTELAPASY
-67 TVKNPDGSVNSTVTT
+67 IVKNPDGSVNSTVTT
-82 LQAEEGALKVDP
+82 LQAEKGALKVDP
-94 ITFSPTGTF
+94 IPFTPA
-103 ETDERDGL
+103 DGL
-111 GVLDA
+111 GTTDTGEV
-116 NGASFTRKTNFVID
+116 GAHFTKKTNFVID

-143 ELEENN
+143 ELEEKK
-149 SGYEGIRYASGKFYV
+149 GDYEGIRYASGKFYV
-164 YVLLYEEN
+164 YVLLYEDAA
-172 GVKKTEVAV
+172 GVKKTEIAV
-181 ERQGATIKGVA
+181 ERQGATIKDVA
-192 MPAEKVDKINNNYG
+192 VAAAKVDVINNNYG
-206 KHNPPETPDLPPE
+206 KHTPPETPDLPPE
-219 TPKTPENPN
+219 KPKTPEDP
-228 PKDPTPNDSTH
+228 DPTPNDSTH

-250 VRNTAETFKFSV
+250 MRNTSDDFKFSV
-262 KIVPSNGGERYHVES
+262 KIVPSNGGERYHVEP
-277 VGGSTLG
+277 VGVSTLG

-290 NTDSAEFT
+290 NTDSAQFT
-298 VTENTGIR
+298 VTENQGIK
-306 IYGLTKSDKII
+306 IYGLTKSDQII
-317 VTEADGKQYTMSVR
+317 VTEEDGRQYTMSVR
-331 HGDKEDGSGKEDDT
+331 HGDKEDGSGKEDAS
-345 YVNPLAMVSGE
+345 YVNPLAMVSGQ

>member
-1 MRKNFNKLA
+1 MKKNFNKLA

-17 MVMSMAVPAFAANLE
+17 MVMSMAMPAFAESLD
-32 TKTGAFTKVLHTDGK
+32 TKTGALTKVLHTDGK

-54 FTFKVTALAPASY
+54 FTFKVKELDSASY
-67 TVKNPDGSVNSTVTT
+67 TIKNTVDGSVITTVTT
-82 LQAEEGALKVDP
+82 LKAEEGALKVKP
-94 ITFSPTGTF
+94 IVFSPTARF
-103 ETDERDGL
+103 EPNERNGL
-111 GVLDA
+111 GVEDT
-116 NGASFTRKTNFVID
+116 NGASFTRKTDFVID

-164 YVLLYEEN
+164 YVLLYEDAA
-172 GVKKTEVAV
+172 GVKKTEIAV
-181 ERQGATIKGVA
+181 ERQGATIKNVSV
-192 MPAEKVDKINNNYG
+192 PAAKVDVINNNYG
-206 KHNPPETPDLPPE
+206 KHTPPETPDLPPE
-219 TPKTPENPN
+219 KPKTPEDP
-228 PKDPTPNDSTH
+228 DPTPNDSTH

-250 VRNTAETFKFSV
+250 MRNTSDDFKFSV
-262 KIVPSNGGERYHVES
+262 KIVPSNGGERYHVEP
-277 VGGSTLG
+277 VGVSTLG

-290 NTDSAEFT
+290 NTDSAQFT
-298 VTENTGIR
+298 VTENQGIK
-306 IYGLTKSDKII
+306 IYGLTKSDQII
-317 VTEADGKQYTMSVR
+317 VTEEDGRQYTMSVR
-331 HGDKEDGSGKEDDT
+331 HGDKEDAS
-345 YVNPLAMVSGE
+345 YVNPLAMVSGQ

>member
-1 MRKNFNKLA
+1 MKKNFNKLA

-17 MVMSMAVPAFAANLE
+17 MVMSMAMPAFAESLD
-32 TKTGAFTKVLHTDGK
+32 TKTGALTKVLHTDGK

-54 FTFKVTALAPASY
+54 FTFKVKELDPASY
-67 TVKNPDGSVNSTVTT
+67 TIKNTVDGSVITTVTT
-82 LQAEEGALKVDP
+82 LKAEEGALKVKP
-94 ITFSPTGTF
+94 IVFSPTGTF
-103 ETDERDGL
+103 EPNERNGL
-111 GVLDA
+111 GVEDT
-116 NGASFTRKTNFVID
+116 NGASFTRKTDFVID

-164 YVLLYEEN
+164 YVLLYEDAA
-172 GVKKTEVAV
+172 GVKKTEIAV
-181 ERQGATIKGVA
+181 ERQGATIKNVSV
-192 MPAEKVDKINNNYG
+192 PAAKIDVINNNYG
-206 KHNPPETPDLPPE
+206 KHTPPETPDLPPE
-219 TPKTPENPN
+219 KPKTPEDP
-228 PKDPTPNDSTH
+228 DPTPNNSTH

-250 VRNTAETFKFSV
+250 MRNTSDDFKFSV
-262 KIVPSNGGERYHVES
+262 KIVPSNGGERYHVEP
-277 VGGSTLG
+277 VGVSTLG

-298 VTENTGIR
+298 VTENQGIK
-306 IYGLTKSDKII
+306 IYGLTKNDQII
-317 VTEADGKQYTMSVR
+317 VTEEDGRQYTMSVR
-331 HGDKEDGSGKEDDT
+331 HGDKEGGSGKEDAT
-345 YVNPLAMVSGE
+345 YVSPLAMVSGQ
-356 KYKAEMNVLK
+356 KYKAEMKVLK